1 MTDIPT
7 YYAKL
12 IKEHSEQLSHI
23 KCRWNQLAVQLRYAV
38 DAGKS
43 ERAAEIKGQMLER
56 SIKMNAIREKIELYE
71 AKR

>member
-23 KCRWNQLAVQLRYAV
+23 KCRWNQLAAQLRYAEA
-38 DAGKS
+38 AGNS
-43 ERAAEIKGQMLER
+43 ERVAEIKGQMLER
-56 SIKMNAIREKIELYE
+56 SIKMNAIRLKIEKWE
-71 AKR
+71 GKR